1 MDRIC
6 TGHGHTVSRADKNSP
21 HAAGPRLIGR
31 WPGLLFLFVVLLPS
45 GCGWLSVALY
55 NMNPDDTPA
64 DFKDLENKRVVVVCR
79 PVVELQFADSTVPR
93 DLTQQVG
100 ELLQKKIKK
109 IKVVDESEVSE
120 WTDENSWQKFT
131 EVGKALK
138 ADMVV
143 GIELE
148 RFSLQQGPTLLQ
160 GNAAMRVVVY
170 DMQDGGKQVYEKAM
184 PRVLYPP
191 NTPIPSAEKSEAEFR
206 RQYLGVLAEQI
217 GRHFYSHDSL
227 EDFGVDANLQ

>member
-1 MDRIC
+1 MDRTRLSKIGFMLRTFC
-6 TGHGHTVSRADKNSP
+6 VQPSRRW
-21 HAAGPRLIGR
+21 RLAN
-31 WPGLLFLFVVLLPS
+31 LFVLFALLMPA

-64 DFKDLENKRVVVVCR
+64 DFEGLQEKRVVVVCR

-93 DLTQQVG
+93 DLVRQVG
-100 ELLQKKIKK
+100 ERLSKKVRK
-109 IKVVDESEVSE
+109 IKVVDEREVSE

-138 ADMVV
+138 ADKVV

-160 GNAAMRVVVY
+160 GNAAMRVVVC
-170 DMQDGGKQVYEKAM
+170 DMENGGKQVYEKTL
-184 PRVLYPP
+184 PRVLFPP
-191 NTPIPSAEKSEAEFR
+191 NTPIPSAEKSESEFR
-206 RQYLGVLAEQI
+206 RQFLGVLAEQI
-217 GRHFYSHDSL
+217 GRNFYSHDSL

>member
-1 MDRIC
+1 MDRIRSHYSSQIFRRQ
-6 TGHGHTVSRADKNSP
+6 GF
-21 HAAGPRLIGR
+21 R
-31 WPGLLFLFVVLLPS
+31 WAWLFVLLAVMSPA

-64 DFKDLENKRVVVVCR
+64 DFKDLQEKRVAVVCR

-93 DLTQQVG
+93 DLTRQVG
-100 ELLQKKIKK
+100 KLLQEKVRK
-109 IKVVDESEVSE
+109 IKVVDEREVSE

-160 GNAAMRVVVY
+160 GNAAVRVVVY
-170 DMQDGGKQVYEKAM
+170 DMQEGGKQVYEKTL

-206 RQYLGVLAEQI
+206 KQYLSILADQI

-227 EDFGVDANLQ
+227 EDFGIDANLQ

>member
-1 MDRIC
+1 MDRTVWLINRLCLRPIC
-6 TGHGHTVSRADKNSP
+6 ASARCHR
-21 HAAGPRLIGR
+21 RLAH
-31 WPGLLFLFVVLLPS
+31 LMVLLLVMLPG

-64 DFKDLENKRVVVVCR
+64 EFNELQEKRVAVVCR

-93 DLTQQVG
+93 DLVRQVG
-100 ELLQKKIKK
+100 ERLTKKVKK
-109 IKVVDESEVSE
+109 IKVVDEREVSE

-170 DMQDGGKQVYEKAM
+170 DMQNGGKQVFEKTM
-184 PRVLYPP
+184 PRVLFPP

-206 RQYLGVLAEQI
+206 RQFLAVLAEQI
-217 GRHFYSHDSL
+217 GRYFYSHDSL

>member
-1 MDRIC
+1 MDRTVWLLNRLCLRPIC
-6 TGHGHTVSRADKNSP
+6 VSARR
-21 HAAGPRLIGR
+21 HQRLAHLMV
-31 WPGLLFLFVVLLPS
+31 LLSVMLPS

-55 NMNPDDTPA
+55 NMNADDTPA
-64 DFKDLENKRVVVVCR
+64 EFKELQEKRVAVVCR

-93 DLTQQVG
+93 DLVRQLG
-100 ELLQKKIKK
+100 ERLTKKVKK
-109 IKVVDESEVSE
+109 IKVVDEREVSE

-170 DMQDGGKQVYEKAM
+170 DMQNGGKQVFEKTM
-184 PRVLYPP
+184 PRVLFPP

-206 RQYLGVLAEQI
+206 RQFLAVLAEQI
-217 GRHFYSHDSL
+217 GRYFYSHDSL

>member
-1 MDRIC
+1 MDRTRWSINC
-6 TGHGHTVSRADKNSP
+6 ISLRTVCARTRRNW
-21 HAAGPRLIGR
+21 RLAH
-31 WPGLLFLFVVLLPS
+31 FLILSAIMLPT
-45 GCGWLSVALY
+45 GCGWLSVAMY

-64 DFKDLENKRVVVVCR
+64 EFNDLQEKRVAVVCR

-93 DLTQQVG
+93 DLVRQVG
-100 ELLQKKIKK
+100 ERLTKKVRK
-109 IKVVDESEVSE
+109 IKVVDEREVSE

-131 EVGKALK
+131 DVGKALK

-170 DMQDGGKQVYEKAM
+170 DMKNGGKQVFEKSM
-184 PRVLYPP
+184 PRILFPP
-191 NTPIPSAEKSEAEFR
+191 NTPIPSAEKSEGEFR
-206 RQYLGVLAEQI
+206 RQFLGVLAEQI
-217 GRHFYSHDSL
+217 GRQFYSHDSL
-227 EDFGVDANLQ
+227 QDFGVDANLQ

>member
-1 MDRIC
+1 MDRIRSHYSSQIFRRQ
-6 TGHGHTVSRADKNSP
+6 GF
-21 HAAGPRLIGR
+21 R
-31 WPGLLFLFVVLLPS
+31 WAWLFVLLAVMSPA

-64 DFKDLENKRVVVVCR
+64 DFKDLQEKRVAVVCR

-93 DLTQQVG
+93 DLTRQVG
-100 ELLQKKIKK
+100 KLLQEKVRK
-109 IKVVDESEVSE
+109 IKVVDEREVSE

-160 GNAAMRVVVY
+160 GNAAVRVVVY
-170 DMQDGGKQVYEKAM
+170 DMQDGGKQVYEKTL

-206 RQYLGVLAEQI
+206 KQYLSILADQI

-227 EDFGVDANLQ
+227 EDFGIDANLQ

>member
-1 MDRIC
+1 MDRTHSLPC
-6 TGHGHTVSRADKNSP
+6 SLQLRNNPASQRRYWRA
-21 HAAGPRLIGR
+21 AFWLM
-31 WPGLLFLFVVLLPS
+31 LLGTMLPA
-45 GCGWLSVALY
+45 GCGWMSVVMY

-64 DFKDLENKRVVVVCR
+64 DFEGLQDKRVAVVCR
-79 PVVELQFADSTVPR
+79 PVAELQFADSTVPR
-93 DLTQQVG
+93 DLVRQVS
-100 ELLQKKIKK
+100 ENISKKVKK
-109 IKVVDESEVSE
+109 VRVVDEREVSE

-131 EVGKALK
+131 DVGKALK

-170 DMQDGGKQVYEKAM
+170 DMENGGKQVYEKTT
-184 PRVLYPP
+184 PRVLFPP
-191 NTPIPSAEKSEAEFR
+191 NTPIPSAEKSEGEFR
-206 RQYLGVLAEQI
+206 RQFLGVLAERI

-227 EDFGVDANLQ
+227 QDFGVDANLQ

>member
-1 MDRIC
+1 MDRTRLVRHRILL
-6 TGHGHTVSRADKNSP
+6 RACSAQKCR
-21 HAAGPRLIGR
+21 AWRLAN
-31 WPGLLFLFVVLLPS
+31 LLILLAIMLPA

-64 DFKDLENKRVVVVCR
+64 DFEGLQEKRVVVVCR
-79 PVVELQFADSTVPR
+79 PVAELQFADSTVPR
-93 DLTQQVG
+93 DLVRQVG
-100 ELLQKKIKK
+100 ERLNKKVRK
-109 IKVVDESEVSE
+109 IKVVDEREVSE
-120 WTDENSWQKFT
+120 WTDENSWQRFT

-160 GNAAMRVVVY
+160 GNASMRVVVY
-170 DMQDGGKQVYEKAM
+170 DMENGGKQVYEKAV
-184 PRVLYPP
+184 PRILFPP
-191 NTPIPSAEKSEAEFR
+191 NTPIPSAEKSEGEFR
-206 RQYLGVLAEQI
+206 RQFLAVLAEQI

-227 EDFGVDANLQ
+227 EDFGIDANLQ

>member
-1 MDRIC
+1 LAILMP
-6 TGHGHTVSRADKNSP
+6 A
-21 HAAGPRLIGR
+21 
-31 WPGLLFLFVVLLPS
+31 
-45 GCGWLSVALY
+45 GCGYLSVALY

-64 DFKDLENKRVVVVCR
+64 EFNDLQEKRVVVVCR

-93 DLTQQVG
+93 DLVQEVG
-100 ELLQKKIKK
+100 ERLTKKVKK
-109 IKVVDESEVSE
+109 IKVVDEREVSE

-170 DMQDGGKQVYEKAM
+170 DMKNGGKQVYEKTM

-191 NTPIPSAEKSEAEFR
+191 NTPIPSAEKSESEFR
-206 RQYLGVLAEQI
+206 RQFLGVLAEKI

-227 EDFGVDANLQ
+227 EDFGIDANLQ

>member
-1 MDRIC
+1 
-6 TGHGHTVSRADKNSP
+6 
-21 HAAGPRLIGR
+21 
-31 WPGLLFLFVVLLPS
+31 
-45 GCGWLSVALY
+45 
-55 NMNPDDTPA
+55 MNPDDTPPE
-64 DFKDLENKRVVVVCR
+64 FKDLAGKRVVVVCR

-93 DLTQQVG
+93 DLVRQVG
-100 ELLQKKIKK
+100 VNLEKKVKK
-109 IKVVDESEVSE
+109 IKVVDERDVSE

-131 EVGKALK
+131 DVGKALK

-170 DMQDGGKQVYEKAM
+170 DMQNGGKQVYEKAI
-184 PRVLYPP
+184 PRVLFPP

-206 RQYLGVLAEQI
+206 RQFLDVLAEQI
-217 GRHFYSHDSL
+217 GRQFYSHDSL
-227 EDFGVDANLQ
+227 EDFGIDANLQ